1 MSLYLDAALRV
12 GGIEEKEEEESF
24 IDVSKCIILVLVVM
38 AATVGQNNQL
48 EWQEQYLAASFAS
61 PFCGCD

>member
-12 GGIEEKEEEESF
+12 GGIEEKEEEEESF

-48 EWQEQYLAASFAS
+48 E
-61 PFCGCD
+61 

>member
-38 AATVGQNNQL
+38 AATVGQIINWNDRNNI
-48 EWQEQYLAASFAS
+48 
-61 PFCGCD
+61 

>member
-1 MSLYLDAALRV
+1 LDAALRV

-48 EWQEQYLAASFAS
+48 E
-61 PFCGCD
+61 

>member
-12 GGIEEKEEEESF
+12 GGIEEKEEESF

-48 EWQEQYLAASFAS
+48 E
-61 PFCGCD
+61 

>member
-1 MSLYLDAALRV
+1 MVLLMSLYLDAALRV

-38 AATVGQNNQL
+38 AATVGQIINWNDRNNI
-48 EWQEQYLAASFAS
+48 
-61 PFCGCD
+61 